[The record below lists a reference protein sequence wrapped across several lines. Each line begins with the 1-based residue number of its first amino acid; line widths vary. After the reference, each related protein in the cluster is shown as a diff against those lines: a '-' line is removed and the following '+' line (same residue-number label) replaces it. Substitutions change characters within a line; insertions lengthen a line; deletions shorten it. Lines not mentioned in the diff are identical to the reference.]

1 MGDSANNDRRP
12 SPDALLREAEKSHR
26 GRLKIFL
33 GAAPGVGKTYEM
45 LSAAQ
50 TRRRESVDVVIGV
63 VETHGRAETEA
74 LTAGLETIPRRT
86 IAYRERTL
94 TEMDLDAILVR
105 KPRLVLVDELAH
117 TNAAGSRHP
126 KRYLD
131 VEELLVAGIDV
142 YATLNIQHVE
152 SLNDVVARITRIRV
166 RETVP
171 DSVIERADDIELI
184 DLTPEDLIQR
194 LKDGKVYVPA
204 QAERAVRH
212 YFAPGNLTAL
222 RELALRRT
230 AQRVDNQMVDYMRS
244 HAIEGPWPAGERVL
258 VCLQGGR
265 KASAT
270 VRHAKRLAD
279 QLRAPWTAINV
290 ETTGPSRAADAEQD
304 SAVEALRLAQ
314 LLGAEPVLIPG
325 QDVADTVIDYARANN
340 VTHLI
345 VGKSDR
351 VRWRQWL
358 LGSITQ
364 RLINRAGG
372 INIHVIEVPIERP
385 GGNVAAKAP
394 GARSPS
400 DPASFG
406 SGPLG
411 SGPLGSGPHGSRAF
425 DPWPFAVATLLVLLA
440 IPIAMGLHDL
450 LGVTNVALVF
460 LTAILIGAMLQGL
473 GPSLF
478 ACLAAVLAYNFFFL
492 PPLYTFT
499 IAEPENV
506 VALFFF
512 AVVAVIASNLAARV
526 RGQALAARLRARQT
540 EELYRFSRK
549 LAVAVTLD
557 DLLWATAH
565 QIAVMLK
572 VRVVLLLPENDRI
585 GVRAGFPPED
595 TLDAADLAA
604 ATWAWEKNHVAGRG
618 SDTLPGG
625 KWLFQPLRTGRGPLG
640 VVGIIRDDPG
650 ALLSPDQQRL
660 LDALADQAALAIER
674 VNLARDLH
682 LARLQVETD
691 RLRAALLTSI
701 SHDLRT
707 PLASILGSATSL
719 RSQDAILDVATK
731 EALLRTIIEESDRL
745 NRFIGNL
752 LDMTRLESGTLQPR
766 SGLNELSDVIGAALR
781 RASKIL
787 AAHRIEVD
795 LAADVPMLALDMV
808 LFEQVLF
815 NLLDNAGKYAPAG
828 SLITI
833 AAHRDGGFVT
843 LRVMD
848 EGDGIPP
855 AETAK
860 VFEKFH
866 RAGGADRRRAG
877 TGLGLAICRGFVEAM
892 GGTITAANRADR
904 SGAVFVIS
912 LPIVLDTL
920 PAEAE
925 ISP

>member
-1 MGDSANNDRRP
+1 MGENAHTDRRP
-12 SPDALLREAEKSHR
+12 SPDALLREAEKSQR

-33 GAAPGVGKTYEM
+33 GAAPGVGKTYAM

-50 TRRRESVDVVIGV
+50 ARRREHIDVVIGI

-74 LTAGLETIPRRT
+74 LAVGLNTIPRRT
-86 IAYRERTL
+86 IEYRARTL
-94 TEMDLDAILVR
+94 TEMDLDVILAR
-105 KPRLVLVDELAH
+105 HPALVLVDELAH
-117 TNAAGSRHP
+117 TNAPGSRHP

-131 VEELLVAGIDV
+131 VEELLAAGIDV
-142 YATLNIQHVE
+142 YTTLNIQHVE

-194 LKDGKVYVPA
+194 LQEGKVYIPS

-244 HAIEGPWPAGERVL
+244 HAIDGPWPAGERVL
-258 VCLQGGR
+258 VCVQAGA

-290 ETTGPSRAADAEQD
+290 ETTGSRRASTAEQD
-304 SAVEALRLAQ
+304 SVVAALRLAQ
-314 LLGAEPVLIPG
+314 RLGAEPVLIPG

-345 VGKSDR
+345 VGKSNR
-351 VRWRQWL
+351 PKWREL
-358 LGSITQ
+358 VLGSVTQ

-372 INIHVIEVPIERP
+372 INIHVIEVPPEQVDSAHATT
-385 GGNVAAKAP
+385 VAEPAA
-394 GARSPS
+394 GL
-400 DPASFG
+400 DPV
-406 SGPLG
+406 PY
-411 SGPLGSGPHGSRAF
+411 
-425 DPWPFAVATLLVLLA
+425 AVASLLVGAA
-440 IPIAMGLHDL
+440 ISVAIALHDL
-450 LGVTNVALVF
+450 LGIANVALVF
-460 LTAILIGAMLQGL
+460 LTAILVSAVLHGL
-473 GPSLF
+473 WPSIF
-478 ACLAAVLAYNFFFL
+478 ACFLATLAYNFFFL
-492 PPLYTFT
+492 PPLHTFT
-499 IAEPENV
+499 IADPENV

-512 AVVAVIASNLAARV
+512 TIVAVVTSNMAARV
-526 RGQALAARLRARQT
+526 RGQALSARLRARHT
-540 EELYRFSRK
+540 DDLYQFSRK
-549 LAVAVTLD
+549 LSVAVTLD

-565 QIAVMLK
+565 QIAMMLK
-572 VRVVLLLPENDRI
+572 VRVVLLLPENGSI
-585 GVRAGFPPED
+585 AVRAGFPPED
-595 TLDAADLAA
+595 MLDEADLAA
-604 ATWAWEKNHVAGRG
+604 AKWSWEKNHAAGRG
-618 SDTLPGG
+618 SDTLPGA

-640 VVGIIRDDPG
+640 VAGIIRDEPG
-650 ALLSPDQQRL
+650 PLLTPDQQRL
-660 LDALADQAALAIER
+660 LDALADQTALAIER

-682 LARLQVETD
+682 QARLEVETD

-719 RSQDAILDVATK
+719 RSQDAILDAATK
-731 EALLRTIIEESDRL
+731 EALLSTIIEESDRL

-752 LDMTRLESGTLQPR
+752 LDMTRLESGALKPHT
-766 SGLNELSDVIGAALR
+766 GLNELSEVIGSALQRAA
-781 RASKIL
+781 KIL
-787 AAHRIEVD
+787 AAHRIKVD
-795 LAADVPMLALDMV
+795 LPPDLPMLALDMV

-815 NLLDNAGKYAPAG
+815 NLLDNAAKYAPAG
-828 SLITI
+828 SEITI
-833 AAHRDGGFVT
+833 DASRDDEMVM
-843 LRVMD
+843 LRIMD
-848 EGDGIPP
+848 EGEGIPP
-855 AETAK
+855 GDLDRI
-860 VFEKFH
+860 FEKFH

-892 GGTITAANRADR
+892 DGTITAANRPALNPGDKR
-904 SGAVFVIS
+904 GAMFVI
-912 LPIVLDTL
+912 TL
-920 PAEAE
+920 PVPVNALLPEE
-925 ISP
+925 ETTL